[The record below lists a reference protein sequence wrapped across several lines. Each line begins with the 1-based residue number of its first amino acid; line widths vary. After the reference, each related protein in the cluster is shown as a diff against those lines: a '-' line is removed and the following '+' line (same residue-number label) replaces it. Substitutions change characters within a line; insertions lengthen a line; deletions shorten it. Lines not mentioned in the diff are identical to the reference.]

1 MAHVCRRGIDCILQR
16 DRTEQVPA
24 ERRKQIAVNRPSPNS
39 YWVIPG
45 RLLAGEYPIGID
57 YTDARARLARF
68 REAGINYFID
78 LTEKG
83 ELPEYRHLLPAHTRY
98 QNSPIADTAVPASAN
113 QVRQLL
119 LDIRAAVEAKRC
131 TYVHCRAGI
140 GRTGLVMGC
149 YLADAADDG
158 KAAIKEL
165 NQLWQQSERAN
176 SWPTI
181 PQTAEQADYIR
192 RWPKLAATRQSVK

>member
-1 MAHVCRRGIDCILQR
+1 L
-16 DRTEQVPA
+16 
-24 ERRKQIAVNRPSPNS
+24 NRPLPNS

-45 RLLAGEYPIGID
+45 RLLAGEYPIGAD

-68 REAGINYFID
+68 REAGINYFIN

-83 ELPEYRHLLPAHTRY
+83 ELPAYGHLLPVYTRY
-98 QNSPIADTAVPASAN
+98 QDSPIADTSVPTSVT
-113 QVRQLL
+113 QVVGLL
-119 LDIRAAVEAKRC
+119 SDIRIAVEAKRSV
-131 TYVHCRAGI
+131 YVHCRQGI

-149 YLADAADDG
+149 YLANAAGDG

-165 NQLWQQSERAN
+165 NQLWQQSERAK

-192 RWPKLAATRQSVK
+192 RWPKLAASRQTVK